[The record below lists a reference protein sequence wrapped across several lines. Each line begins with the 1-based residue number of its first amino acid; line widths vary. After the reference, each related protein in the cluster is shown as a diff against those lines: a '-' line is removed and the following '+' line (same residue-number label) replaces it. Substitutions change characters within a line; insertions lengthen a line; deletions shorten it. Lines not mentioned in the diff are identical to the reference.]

1 MISALAEDY
10 YCIAG
15 YVGWCDLSDPSLRD
29 HLQRLNTDP
38 LLVGLRYDVSDIE
51 GDYLL
56 CSMVS
61 QLLVRSTFLITSHI
75 LMFRT

>member
-1 MISALAEDY
+1 MVSALAEDY

-15 YVGWCDLSDPSLRD
+15 YVGWCDLSDPSLPD

-38 LLVGLRYDVSDIE
+38 LLVGLRYDVSDID

-56 CSMVS
+56 DSMVS
-61 QLLVRSTFLITSHI
+61 SP
-75 LMFRT
+75 